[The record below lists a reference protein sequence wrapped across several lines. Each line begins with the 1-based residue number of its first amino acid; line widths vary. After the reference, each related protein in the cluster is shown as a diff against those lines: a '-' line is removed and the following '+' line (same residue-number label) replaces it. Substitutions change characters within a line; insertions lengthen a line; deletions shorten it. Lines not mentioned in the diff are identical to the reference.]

1 MLNYAGRHVI
11 NLISSLFLSSLQKTL
26 EGKRARLLEQLDEA
40 KRLKIDID
48 RRGKIIAQ
56 ILEKHLTPNEYADYD
71 YFINSKAKL
80 IVDLREV
87 TDRIQLTE
95 DQLNA
100 LKDTLIHSEC

>member
-1 MLNYAGRHVI
+1 M
-11 NLISSLFLSSLQKTL
+11 L
-26 EGKRARLLEQLDEA
+26 EGKRSRLLEQLDEA

-56 ILEKHLTPNEYADYD
+56 ILEKHLTPDEYADYD

-100 LKDTLIHSEC
+100 LKETLMHSEC

>member
-1 MLNYAGRHVI
+1 M
-11 NLISSLFLSSLQKTL
+11 L
-26 EGKRARLLEQLDEA
+26 EGKRSRLLEQLDEA

-48 RRGKIIAQ
+48 RRSKIIAQ
-56 ILEKHLTPNEYADYD
+56 ILEKQLTADEYADYD

-87 TDRIQLTE
+87 TDRIQFTE

-100 LKDTLIHSEC
+100 LKETLMHSEC

>member
-1 MLNYAGRHVI
+1 M
-11 NLISSLFLSSLQKTL
+11 L
-26 EGKRARLLEQLDEA
+26 EGKRNRLLEQLDEA

-56 ILEKHLTPNEYADYD
+56 ILERHLTADEYADYD
-71 YFINSKAKL
+71 YFINTKAKL

-100 LKDTLIHSEC
+100 LKETLMHSEC

>member
-1 MLNYAGRHVI
+1 M
-11 NLISSLFLSSLQKTL
+11 
-26 EGKRARLLEQLDEA
+26 EGKRSRLLEQLDEA

-48 RRGKIIAQ
+48 RRSKIIAQ
-56 ILEKHLTPNEYADYD
+56 ILEKQLTPDEYADYD

-87 TDRIQLTE
+87 TDRIQFTE

-100 LKDTLIHSEC
+100 LKETLMHSEC